1 MEKVVKVKF
10 SNSNELEDANIK
22 TFEQEYCG
30 IKQNYDIVEV
40 QVQFDELMDIILK
53 IQSGVGCPTGFGT
66 LLYKEALDGI
76 NYLGQKV
83 EFDTYNVYTECGK
96 LYKYKFDSNFI
107 PLKSTILSKKRNDI
121 LDLLL

>member
-1 MEKVVKVKF
+1 MEKIIKVKF
-10 SNSNELEDANIK
+10 SNSNEVEDANIK
-22 TFEQEYCG
+22 SFEQEYFG

-40 QVQFDELMDIILK
+40 HVQFDELMDIISK
-53 IQSGVGCPTGFGT
+53 VQSAIGLGS